1 MVQSEDD
8 TLLFCDDNDIKKA
21 LQILQKSCQN
31 LSLYF
36 TKQSLKLKTKKTDLI
51 ITSKNFK
58 AETTIKKSA

>member
-31 LSLYF
+31 LSVYF